1 MPVPKKQKSLSEQ
14 EVYQKI
20 SSWCAYQ
27 ERSHSEVRHKL
38 YGYKLKN
45 DLIDEI
51 IFRLIQ
57 DNFLNEE
64 RFAKAYAGG
73 KFRIKKWGKIK
84 IRLGLKEKDVSE
96 NCIKLAMNEIE
107 PDDYLET
114 IQTLIEKK
122 KNELYKESNEFVRN
136 RKIAEYMIRKGF
148 EPELVWEEIK
158 SDV

>member
-27 ERSHSEVRHKL
+27 ERSHSEVRSKL

-45 DLIDEI
+45 DLVDEI
-51 IFRLIQ
+51 IFKLIQ

-73 KFRIKKWGKIK
+73 KFRIKKWGRLK
-84 IRLGLKEKDVSE
+84 IRLGLKEKEVSE
-96 NCIKLAMNEIE
+96 NCIKLAMSEIE
-107 PDDYLET
+107 QEDYLET
-114 IQTLIEKK
+114 IHLLVEKK
-122 KNELYKESNEFVRN
+122 TSELSKEKNEFVRN
-136 RKIAEYMIRKGF
+136 KKIADYLIRKGF
-148 EPELVWEEIK
+148 EPDLVWDTIK
-158 SDV
+158 SG